1 MRKLVVILIALV
13 AALPSFSQEI
23 QTTPKKKTY
32 DLSHRA
38 ADHFMVQ
45 FALNSWQG
53 APDSIDS
60 HIKGLQKSGNVYVML
75 DKPFK
80 ANPRF
85 SIAAGLGIGTSNIYF
100 KKMIVNIGATSTK
113 LPFVSTD
120 SGNTYKKFK
129 VSTAYLEL
137 PIEFRFT
144 SDPSTPNTG
153 FKAAVGIK
161 VGTML
166 NAHTKAKGLKTS
178 GGSVIN
184 SKTVKE
190 STKNYFNTTR
200 LAATAR
206 LGYGNF
212 SLFGAYDLTS
222 LFKDGVA
229 PDIKGFQVGL
239 TFSGL

>member
-1 MRKLVVILIALV
+1 
-13 AALPSFSQEI
+13 
-23 QTTPKKKTY
+23 
-32 DLSHRA
+32 
-38 ADHFMVQ
+38 
-45 FALNSWQG
+45 
-53 APDSIDS
+53 
-60 HIKGLQKSGNVYVML
+60 
-75 DKPFK
+75 
-80 ANPRF
+80 
-85 SIAAGLGIGTSNIYF
+85 
-100 KKMIVNIGATSTK
+100 
-113 LPFVSTD
+113 
-120 SGNTYKKFK
+120 
-129 VSTAYLEL
+129 
-137 PIEFRFT
+137 
-144 SDPSTPNTG
+144 
-153 FKAAVGIK
+153 
-161 VGTML
+161 ML